1 MPGGAGPAAT
11 QQPVLDTGVVIE
23 AALSAGV
30 LESAVW
36 VAGSLLSHRQ
46 VPLPT
51 EVTGVWGA
59 LTLPAVVAGE
69 RMAAAGRRLAGALL
83 ADADQHLLARMLNR
97 LPPGGTAQV
106 VLCADAAA
114 LSLPVEL
121 IRLATGDGPET
132 APLGLLPTVSVV
144 RRPTGPGREPGTP
157 PGPPPPRRAP
167 RWPGR

>member
-1 MPGGAGPAAT
+1 M
-11 QQPVLDTGVVIE
+11 VIE

-36 VAGSLLSHRQ
+36 VAGSMLSHRQ
-46 VPLPT
+46 APLPA
-51 EVTGVWGA
+51 EVTRVWGA
-59 LTLPAVVAGE
+59 LTLPAVVAEE
-69 RMAAAGRRLAGALL
+69 RMAAAGRHLAGALL

-106 VLCADAAA
+106 VLCADPAA

-144 RRPTGPGREPGTP
+144 RRPAPRPGTGHP
-157 PGPPPPRRAP
+157 ARARRRGGGPRAGRAAEDTGRGRRA
-167 RWPGR
+167 R

>member
-1 MPGGAGPAAT
+1 M
-11 QQPVLDTGVVIE
+11 IE

-46 VPLPT
+46 VPLPA
-51 EVTGVWGA
+51 EVTRVWGA
-59 LTLPAVVAGE
+59 LTLPAVVAEE
-69 RMAAAGRRLAGALL
+69 RMAAAGRRLAGRCWPAPT
-83 ADADQHLLARMLNR
+83 ASAGPDAER

-132 APLGLLPTVSVV
+132 APLGLLPTVSVA
-144 RRPTGPGREPGTP
+144 RRPADPGREPGTA
-157 PGPPPPRRAP
+157 PGPAALGGGPRAGRAAEDTGRGRRA
-167 RWPGR
+167 R